1 MDANHDGKLSPD
13 EIRKIIKK
21 VNGDLSEYD
30 LNELIDSLDADHDGK
45 VNFDGNRINNT
56 KKSFFLPII
65 FIFILLEFLSRYGER
80 YAKRHPKEEYE
91 LVFKEFD
98 QDNSGYVDE
107 NELFN
112 IVKKFNPSI
121 TKKQVDH
128 MVQSMDRDHS
138 GKITFDGI

>member
-56 KKSFFLPII
+56 KKMFLIDYI
-65 FIFILLEFLSRYGER
+65 SLYSRVLKSLWREICQTT
-80 YAKRHPKEEYE
+80 P
-91 LVFKEFD
+91 
-98 QDNSGYVDE
+98 
-107 NELFN
+107 
-112 IVKKFNPSI
+112 
-121 TKKQVDH
+121 
-128 MVQSMDRDHS
+128 
-138 GKITFDGI
+138 